1 MNDWFESLQARERVF
16 VVAAA
21 VAIVFAVYWFALWQP
36 LARSEANLSAR
47 IDNWQTSLQ
56 EMRPLRGRLQAG
68 ANPAAAAGG
77 QNQSLVVIVDNTLRS
92 RDLYSAL
99 QRSQP
104 TNNNGIRVE
113 FDNVAF
119 DDLVLW
125 LGDLDSSYGL
135 NVQTASFSQS
145 SSNNPGRINASLTLE
160 RA

>member
-1 MNDWFESLQARERVF
+1 MNAWFESLQARERVF
-16 VVAAA
+16 VIAAA
-21 VAIVFAVYWFALWQP
+21 IAIVFAVFWFALWQP
-36 LARSEANLSAR
+36 LARSEADLGAR
-47 IDNWQTSLQ
+47 IQNWQTSLQ
-56 EMRPLRGRLQAG
+56 ELRPLRGRLLAAG
-68 ANPAAAAGG
+68 SQNTGAAA

-92 RDLYSAL
+92 RNLYSSL

-113 FDNVAF
+113 FDNVSF

-125 LGDLDSSYGL
+125 LGDLDNRYGL

-145 SSNNPGRINASLTLE
+145 TSNNPGRINASLTLE